1 MMSDEVLPRIGIIGL
16 GNAGGAM
23 LMALSAH
30 ASVFIYD
37 RDSER
42 LESVSQKCQI
52 APVAVA
58 SAAELAERAELII
71 LSLPTP
77 KASRSVANEI
87 RDHIGPGKTVVE
99 SSTVSPDDVEALH
112 ALISPTGAH
121 LIDIPLVGG
130 VQKLSEGQAVFLIG
144 AAEDDAGI
152 AGKVFKLIAA
162 EVFYLGERAG
172 GMRAKLI
179 VNGVA
184 HAVYVVLMEAGA
196 LAAVQSIPM
205 SVIYRLLERDSGLM
219 RPLTHRVGER
229 LLNHDFD
236 GGMSTANASKDSG
249 LILDSA
255 RELGVPLFATA
266 AAHSLFE
273 LAMHEGLEG
282 LDYASVGT
290 LWEKWLG
297 FSFTR

>member
-1 MMSDEVLPRIGIIGL
+1 MPDEALPKIGIIGL

-23 LMALSAH
+23 LEALSAH
-30 ASVFIYD
+30 ASVLIYD
-37 RDSER
+37 RVSNR
-42 LESVSQKCQI
+42 LDEVSRKCQI
-52 APVAVA
+52 APVPVA
-58 SAAELAERAELII
+58 SSAELARQAELII

-77 KASRSVANEI
+77 EASRSVASEI

-99 SSTVSPDDVEALH
+99 SSTVSPDDVEALY
-112 ALISPTGAH
+112 ALISPTGAR

-130 VQKLSEGQAVFLIG
+130 VQKLSEGQAVFLVG
-144 AAEDDAGI
+144 ATENDAGI
-152 AGKVFKLIAA
+152 AGQVFNRIAA

-196 LAAVQSIPM
+196 LAAVQDIPM
-205 SVIYRLLERDSGLM
+205 SVIYRLLERESGLM

-229 LLNHDFD
+229 LLNHKFE
-236 GGMSTANASKDSG
+236 GGMSTANACKDSG

-266 AAHSLFE
+266 AVHGLFE
-273 LAMHEGLEG
+273 LAMHEGLEK